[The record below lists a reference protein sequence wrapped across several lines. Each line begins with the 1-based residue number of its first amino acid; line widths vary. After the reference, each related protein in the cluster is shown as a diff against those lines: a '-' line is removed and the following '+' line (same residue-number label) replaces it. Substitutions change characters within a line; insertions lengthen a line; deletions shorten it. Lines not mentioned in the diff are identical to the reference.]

1 MKKLYNYFTKGELL
15 LWSSSAAVIFISF
28 YLFDR
33 ENYMTLAASI
43 IRVTSLLFN
52 AKGNPVGQFLMV
64 VFSLLYGF
72 ISYTFSYYG
81 EMATYLGMTAPMAVV
96 SLISWVKHLY
106 KGNSAEVK
114 VNRIRKKEWIFLI
127 FL

>member
-96 SLISWVKHLY
+96 SLISWVKHPY

>member
-1 MKKLYNYFTKGELL
+1 
-15 LWSSSAAVIFISF
+15 
-28 YLFDR
+28 
-33 ENYMTLAASI
+33 MTLAASI

-52 AKGNPVGQFLMV
+52 AKGNPVGQFLIV

-81 EMATYLGMTAPMAVV
+81 EMAMYLGMTAPMAVV
-96 SLISWVKHLY
+96 SLISWVQHPY